1 MEVLQIDNRLAVAS
15 SAFNQ
20 SIDWARR
27 YDWAHWHQKLFLSDR
42 SLLALAGFS
51 FLFLVETNARHSMAS
66 DAAAP
71 NVSNNPLVCYWDT
84 KLSIA

>member
-20 SIDWARR
+20 SIDCAGR
-27 YDWAHWHQKLFLSDR
+27 YDWAHWHQKILVPFGSL

-71 NVSNNPLVCYWDT
+71 NVSNNPLVCWRR
-84 KLSIA
+84 L